1 LIVAVEVS
9 VVTEWNTEKFYL
21 QCLLQ
26 SWAFPPC
33 SGARS
38 RRT

>member
-1 LIVAVEVS
+1 MLNKTWKMEAL
-9 VVTEWNTEKFYL
+9 YP
-21 QCLLQ
+21 QCSLQ

-38 RRT
+38 RT